1 MTSEDIRNVTFEQV
15 RKGYRVE
22 DVDDFLQQVARTM
35 DEIIAERDALAGERD
50 HVLASAGDN
59 ESKML
64 ILAQKVEEYRG
75 QEDTLKTALINAQR
89 MGETV
94 VHEAKQKADT
104 MLREAAGQTELLR
117 QKAEQEIEREKKT
130 LDRLQSEVKKFR
142 SSILN
147 LYTQHIESLSALDAP
162 IEKVETF
169 MSDNKIERTLEHV
182 EEVPEA
188 INFAGAEPAVP
199 DNKYEA
205 AQAAGIDTEPPAP
218 EAAPNVNLFE
228 GVQISETYQ
237 QPSQQPNPPF
247 SLLDEE
253 E

>member
-22 DVDDFLQQVARTM
+22 DVDDFLQQVACTM
-35 DEIIAERDALAGERD
+35 DEIVAERDSLAAERD
-50 HVLASAGDN
+50 QAQAAVGDN

-75 QEDTLKTALINAQR
+75 QEETLKTALINAQR

-94 VHEAKQKADT
+94 VHEAKQKAET
-104 MLREAAGQTELLR
+104 MLREATGQTELLR
-117 QKAEQEIEREKKT
+117 QRAEQEIVREKKT
-130 LDRLQSEVKKFR
+130 LDKLQSEVKRFR

-162 IEKVETF
+162 LEKVDTF
-169 MSDNKIERTLEHV
+169 MSDNAIERTVEHV
-182 EEVPEA
+182 DDAPA
-188 INFAGAEPAVP
+188 PYNFTGSEPAVP
-199 DNKYEA
+199 DNKVEA

-218 EAAPNVNLFE
+218 EEAPVVNLFE
-228 GVQISETYQ
+228 GVTISETNLF
-237 QPSQQPNPPF
+237 PSSVP
-247 SLLDEE
+247 LDEE